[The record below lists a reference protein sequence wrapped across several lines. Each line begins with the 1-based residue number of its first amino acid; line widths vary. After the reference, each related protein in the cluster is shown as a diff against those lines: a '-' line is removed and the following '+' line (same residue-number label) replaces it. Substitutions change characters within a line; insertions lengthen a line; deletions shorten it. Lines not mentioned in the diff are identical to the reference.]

1 MVTTQSADSVLK
13 SYYLDAVAQQLDLKT
28 NPLLAAIE
36 RTTSDVWG
44 KDVKKPVIFGVH
56 GGVSAGKEDGS
67 LPSAAGN
74 GYAQLTASLK
84 NLYGQ
89 IEITD
94 KALRASQSNE
104 GAFVDLLD
112 TELTGLVRS
121 ASFNLGR
128 MLFGDG
134 SRKLGTI
141 SSAADGVYTMD
152 SVRNFAVGQVV
163 DVANSGGTT
172 IAYGR
177 TVTGVDRAKKTIT
190 LSGAGLSAAGGA
202 IYVQGSQN
210 LELTGLGAIFSSS
223 ETLYGLP
230 REGNGW
236 LNPHIVTEVG
246 ALTENAIQKA
256 IDMVEANGGGNVNF
270 IVCSWGVRRA
280 LFELLAGQRALPS
293 VELAGGFKAI
303 SYNGIP
309 VVADRFCPEGTM
321 YLLNTEDFR
330 LHQLCDWQWL
340 EGENGR
346 VLHQVASKAC
356 YTATLVKYAE
366 LMCCR
371 PCGQAMLSG
380 ITEK

>member
-134 SRKLGTI
+134 SGKLGTI

-293 VELAGGFKAI
+293 VELEERREFRVAAGRA
-303 SYNGIP
+303 
-309 VVADRFCPEGTM
+309 R
-321 YLLNTEDFR
+321 
-330 LHQLCDWQWL
+330 
-340 EGENGR
+340 
-346 VLHQVASKAC
+346 
-356 YTATLVKYAE
+356 YAE
-366 LMCCR
+366 VYLVAVYGRLFRSTRSR
-371 PCGQAMLSG
+371 PRRATRRRSSNTRNSCAAARAARRCSPASPKNKAGAILPKG
-380 ITEK
+380 VRL

>member
-13 SYYLDAVAQQLDLKT
+13 SYYLDAVTRQLDLT
-28 NPLLAAIE
+28 ANPLLAAIE

-44 KDVKKPVIFGVH
+44 KDVKKPVIYGVH

-67 LPSAAGN
+67 LPATAGN

-134 SRKLGTI
+134 SGKLATV

-152 SVRNFAVGQVV
+152 TVRNLAVGQIV
-163 DVANSGGTT
+163 DIVNTGGTT
-172 IAYGR
+172 VAYGR
-177 TVTGVDRAKKTIT
+177 TVTGVDREKKTIS
-190 LSGAGLSAAGGA
+190 LSGAELSVTGA
-202 IYVQGSQN
+202 SLYVQGSRD
-210 LELTGLGAIFSSS
+210 LELTGLGAIFSES
-223 ETLYGLP
+223 ETLYGLT
-230 REGNGW
+230 RAENGW
-236 LNPHIVTEVG
+236 LKPHIVTQVG

-256 IDMVEANGGGNVNF
+256 IDMVEANGGGSVNF

-280 LFELLAGQRALPS
+280 LFDVLSGQRALQP
-293 VELAGGFKAI
+293 VELAGGFKAL

-321 YLLNTEDFR
+321 YLLNTDDFR

-366 LMCCR
+366 LMCYR

>member
-134 SRKLGTI
+134 SGKLGTI

-172 IAYGR
+172 A
-177 TVTGVDRAKKTIT
+177 
-190 LSGAGLSAAGGA
+190 
-202 IYVQGSQN
+202 
-210 LELTGLGAIFSSS
+210 
-223 ETLYGLP
+223 P
-230 REGNGW
+230 
-236 LNPHIVTEVG
+236 
-246 ALTENAIQKA
+246 
-256 IDMVEANGGGNVNF
+256 
-270 IVCSWGVRRA
+270 
-280 LFELLAGQRALPS
+280 
-293 VELAGGFKAI
+293 
-303 SYNGIP
+303 
-309 VVADRFCPEGTM
+309 
-321 YLLNTEDFR
+321 
-330 LHQLCDWQWL
+330 
-340 EGENGR
+340 
-346 VLHQVASKAC
+346 
-356 YTATLVKYAE
+356 
-366 LMCCR
+366 
-371 PCGQAMLSG
+371 
-380 ITEK
+380 

>member
-1 MVTTQSADSVLK
+1 MISNH
-13 SYYLDAVAQQLDLKT
+13 LKT

-104 GAFVDLLD
+104 GAFVDLL
-112 TELTGLVRS
+112 LVRS

-134 SRKLGTI
+134 SGKLGTI

-210 LELTGLGAIFSSS
+210 LELTGLGAIFSSF